1 MKSSSCFAAKRVSLN
16 YPFVSQTQLS
26 TVNLETMASFRF
38 CAECNNMLYP
48 REDKDNARLLYS
60 CRNCPYTELAE
71 NPKVYRH
78 ELITN
83 IGETAGVVQ
92 DIGNDPTLPRSDK
105 QCPYCSNNECVF
117 FQSQQKRKDT
127 SMVLFYVCLECK
139 RTFRA

>member
-1 MKSSSCFAAKRVSLN
+1 
-16 YPFVSQTQLS
+16 
-26 TVNLETMASFRF
+26 MASFRF

-48 REDKDNARLLYS
+48 KEDKQEQRLLYS
-60 CRNCPYTELAE
+60 CRNCGYTELAE

-92 DIGNDPTLPRSDK
+92 DIGLDPTLPRSDK
-105 QCPYCSNNECVF
+105 ECPYCGNREAVF

-127 SMVLFYVCLECK
+127 SMILFYVCLNCK
-139 RTFRA
+139 KTYRDRLDNMA

>member
-1 MKSSSCFAAKRVSLN
+1 
-16 YPFVSQTQLS
+16 
-26 TVNLETMASFRF
+26 MASFRF

-48 REDKDNARLLYS
+48 REDKENSRLLYS
-60 CRNCPYTELAE
+60 CRNCDYTELAE

-92 DIGNDPTLPRSDK
+92 DIGSDPTLPRSNK
-105 QCPYCSNNECVF
+105 TCPHCANQECVF

-127 SMVLFYVCLECK
+127 SMILFYVCLDCK
-139 RTFRA
+139 KVFMA

>member
-1 MKSSSCFAAKRVSLN
+1 
-16 YPFVSQTQLS
+16 
-26 TVNLETMASFRF
+26 MASFRF

-48 REDKDNARLLYS
+48 KEDKQEQRLLYL
-60 CRNCPYTELAE
+60 CRNCGYTELAE

-92 DIGNDPTLPRSDK
+92 DIGTDPTLPRLDK
-105 QCPYCSNNECVF
+105 ECPKCGNREAVF

-127 SMVLFYVCLECK
+127 SMILFYVCLNCK
-139 RTFRA
+139 NTFRDNLDNMG

>member
-1 MKSSSCFAAKRVSLN
+1 
-16 YPFVSQTQLS
+16 
-26 TVNLETMASFRF
+26 MASFRF

-60 CRNCPYTELAE
+60 CRNCDYTELAE

-92 DIGNDPTLPRSDK
+92 DIGSDPTLPRSDK
-105 QCPYCSNNECVF
+105 LCPNCGNHDCVF

-127 SMVLFYVCLECK
+127 SMILFYVCLECK
-139 RTFRA
+139 NVFRAWTMDYSVI